1 MCGGLEG
8 GREAVQ
14 GAVVGQGEG
23 ERGGRGVV
31 REVRRG
37 GLSLRR
43 GAASAT
49 AEAVEA
55 QAAAVVGR
63 QGLGEAL
70 ARGLRLHGREALVQQ
85 LGRGLRPRRPLH
97 CRLRGGL
104 RLGLWGRLGR
114 LCAWTWGLRGRLR
127 ALHQVGVW
135 RRSSRLGLRLGLG
148 QRLRDLRAGVFQHHG
163 LKDRLFAA
171 VLALLLAS
179 L

>member
-1 MCGGLEG
+1 MGVCGGLEG

-49 AEAVEA
+49 A
-55 QAAAVVGR
+55 VGATA
-63 QGLGEAL
+63 GGERRKGK
-70 ARGLRLHGREALVQQ
+70 RGKQFIFLKS
-85 LGRGLRPRRPLH
+85 PLS
-97 CRLRGGL
+97 LPK
-104 RLGLWGRLGR
+104 
-114 LCAWTWGLRGRLR
+114 AI
-127 ALHQVGVW
+127 
-135 RRSSRLGLRLGLG
+135 
-148 QRLRDLRAGVFQHHG
+148 QH
-163 LKDRLFAA
+163 
-171 VLALLLAS
+171 VLLLP